1 MNAMGAGQDGNTAE
15 NIDTWSDRLHAT
27 MREQKVR
34 CVQRAVVLV
43 ETGSTQDAARATAGR
58 NPGLMLI
65 AARQT
70 SGRGRLGR
78 VWHDA
83 QGGALTTTLAISLGS
98 LPTPSLSLAAGLA
111 ALRTIDAALQGVDLK
126 GIRIGLRWPNDVI
139 AHTPG
144 QPGDRKLSGVLI
156 EPTPDL
162 VLVGI
167 GINVLQREHH
177 FTGPLAQR
185 ALSIAILGGSWG
197 RLQMAERLLVEFD
210 RALQETPEMLAKRWQ
225 ERDMLIGTRRGF
237 THGRRRV
244 DGVVEAI
251 HPASHILVRTD
262 QGESV
267 ELPALTTNLVHE
279 S

>member
-1 MNAMGAGQDGNTAE
+1 VAE
-15 NIDTWSDRLHAT
+15 NIDSWSDRLHAT
-27 MREQKVR
+27 VR
-34 CVQRAVVLV
+34 DRQIRCIQRVVVLA
-43 ETGSTQDAARATAGR
+43 ETGSTQDAARAAAGR
-58 NPGLMLI
+58 HPGLMLI

-83 QGGALTTTLAISLGS
+83 QGGALTATLAIPLGG

-111 ALRTIDAALQGVDLK
+111 ALRTIDAALKGVDVK
-126 GIRIGLRWPNDVI
+126 GVRIGLRWPNDVI
-139 AHTPG
+139 AHVPG

-167 GINVLQREHH
+167 GINVLQRDGD

-185 ALSIAILGGSWG
+185 ALSLALLGSTW
-197 RLQMAERLLVEFD
+197 ERLTVAETLLEQFD
-210 RALQETPEMLAKRWQ
+210 LALRETPEELAKRWQ

-279 S
+279 T